1 MRPSVQYHAAH
12 TFKYEA
18 QHVFIRVGAL

>member
-18 QHVFIRVGAL
+18 QHMFIRVGAL